1 MKCRFN
7 TIPNNTPP
15 GIFVKTDKLILYN
28 SHGQER
34 DWWLQMVGWGGTV
47 DEEKWGLV
55 SQGHKVSFFAVMK
68 GLYNDSSH
76 GYTILQIYK
85 SH

>member
-1 MKCRFN
+1 MQIQHNPYQHPTWDFC
-7 TIPNNTPP
+7 
-15 GIFVKTDKLILYN
+15 KTDKLILYN

-55 SQGHKVSFFAVMK
+55 SQGHRVSFFAVMK
-68 GLYNDSSH
+68 CSYNDSSH